1 MQTDQVITK
10 ISQIIPR
17 KDGSE
22 VKIVA
27 QQSTASGGTGS
38 IGVCVLRRQSP
49 QHDWKP
55 CSDRPRPDWRTM
67 SVDEYVKHGRSEMLQ
82 AVSHG
87 EILKVAS
94 AIGKPMSYRN

>member
-10 ISQIIPR
+10 ITQVIPR

-27 QQSTASGGTGS
+27 QDFALPGHPKS
-38 IGVCVLRRQSP
+38 VDVYVLRRQSP
-49 QHDWKP
+49 QHEWTL
-55 CSDRPRPDWRTM
+55 CSNRPHPDWRTM

-94 AIGKPMSYRN
+94 AIGQPMSPLN